1 MELRTPELLILRK
14 SELNFEAHAG
24 CTGFRLENCGSR
36 SGIECLQADAV
47 FDDGSQNFRNAPGLS
62 EAAAWAMGWIAVEDF
77 GDMSEA
83 GFGQVTGQ
91 RF

>member
-1 MELRTPELLILRK
+1 MEALLSRLPGRMGRSAILSVGVGRTLHP
-14 SELNFEAHAG
+14 
-24 CTGFRLENCGSR
+24 GFRR
-36 SGIECLQADAV
+36 SSTGAV
-47 FDDGSQNFRNAPGLS
+47 FDGGSQNFRNAPGLS
-62 EAAAWAMGWIAVEDF
+62 EAAAWMMGWIAVEDF

>member
-1 MELRTPELLILRK
+1 M
-14 SELNFEAHAG
+14 
-24 CTGFRLENCGSR
+24 
-36 SGIECLQADAV
+36 